1 MADSGEM
8 KPGAPARSPDA
19 TPPTRREAEEKAF
32 WKQALTVAAGVGVA
46 AAGVAFTVLRIFR
59 KRPRI

>member
-1 MADSGEM
+1 MADSDEM
-8 KPGAPARSPDA
+8 KPETPAKSPGA
-19 TPPTRREAEEKAF
+19 TPPTRKEAEEKAF